1 VESHDDVVVEVT
13 DAMTRPNELL
23 TEARQALASFELDMA
38 DSLATS
44 AHHLHGGWPA
54 DQVLAQVL
62 VRRGRYEQAAAV
74 LPEAP
79 PGGAPVELRT
89 RWAVTAAAIHY
100 WGAGDV
106 AAAER
111 VLAEA
116 GGVVAAAHRAGF
128 VLLDGRPGAALA
140 GGEKVLRDPRAPAE
154 ASIPAVATVVVAAS
168 VIGRFDRAAAAV
180 EGVGPLAVAQV
191 GYVHCFALLMAGRAR
206 EASRLAEDGY
216 GDAVAA
222 GNIAVAGGWSALRG
236 LVAKARGDLAAAVAA
251 LSAATRLLEGHD
263 SCRMLAP
270 CLAELAMAQAMSGD
284 QPAAEHTLCRAG
296 LTDRLFAPWFKLSRA
311 WATAAAGDTSLAV
324 RQASAAA
331 DLAMTSGQFAVE
343 AVARYDV
350 ARLGDPKAARRRL
363 AELTAVVQG
372 PLVPA
377 MAAAASALA
386 RSDAGALDRATATF
400 AGLGYELLAA
410 ETATA
415 ASVLHRRAGRAFRAD
430 QAAARAAEGP
440 DAATPLLRLATA
452 LIGLTRR
459 ERDVALLAAAGL
471 SSQTI
476 GGRLRLSVRTVDNY
490 LGRIYQKLGVVNR
503 RDLCSLVGRRKP

>member
-1 VESHDDVVVEVT
+1 
-13 DAMTRPNELL
+13 MTRPDELL
-23 TEARQALASFELDMA
+23 IEAQQALATLELDRA

-44 AHHLHGGWPA
+44 AHHLYGGWSA

-74 LPEAP
+74 LPDAP
-79 PGGAPVELRT
+79 PSGAPVEPRT

-116 GGVVAAAHRAGF
+116 GGVVAEAHRAGF
-128 VLLDGRPGAALA
+128 ALLDGRPGAALA
-140 GGEKVLRDPRAPAE
+140 GGEAVLRDPMAPDE
-154 ASIPAVATVVVAAS
+154 AGIPAVATVVVAAS
-168 VIGRFDRAAAAV
+168 VIGRFDRAAAVVDGA
-180 EGVGPLAVAQV
+180 GLLDIAQV
-191 GYVHCFALLMAGRAR
+191 GYVHCFALLMAGRVR
-206 EASRLAEDGY
+206 DASRLAEDRY
-216 GDAVAA
+216 CRAVAD

-236 LVAKARGDLAAAVAA
+236 RIAKARGDLVTAVAA
-251 LSAATRLLEGHD
+251 LSAASRLLEGHD
-263 SCRMLAP
+263 GVRMLGP
-270 CLAELAMAQAMSGD
+270 CLTELAMAQAMSGD
-284 QPAAEHTLCRAG
+284 QAGAEQTLRRAAGA
-296 LTDRLFAPWFKLSRA
+296 DRLFVPWFELSRA
-311 WATAAAGDTSLAV
+311 WATAAGGDASLAV
-324 RQASAAA
+324 RQAAAAA
-331 DLAMTSGQFAVE
+331 DLAMASGQFTVE
-343 AVARYDV
+343 AAARYDV
-350 ARLGDPKAARRRL
+350 ARLGDPKAVHRRL
-363 AELTAVVQG
+363 AELTEVVQG

-377 MAAAASALA
+377 MAGAATALA
-386 RSDAGALDRATATF
+386 HSDAGALDQATAIF
-400 AGLGYELLAA
+400 AGLGCELLAA

-440 DAATPLLRLATA
+440 DAATPLLQFATA

-476 GGRLRLSVRTVDNY
+476 GGRLGLSVRTVDNY

-503 RDLCSLVGRRKP
+503 RDLGSLVGGRTP

>member
-1 VESHDDVVVEVT
+1 M
-13 DAMTRPNELL
+13 ARPDELL
-23 TEARQALASFELDMA
+23 TGAQQALATFELDLA

-44 AHHLHGGWPA
+44 AHHLHGGWHA

-62 VRRGRYEQAAAV
+62 VRRGRYEHAAAV

-79 PGGAPVELRT
+79 PRGAPVEVRT

-106 AAAER
+106 EAAER

-116 GGVVAAAHRAGF
+116 GGVVAEAHRAGF

-140 GGEKVLRDPRAPAE
+140 WGERVLGDPSAPAE
-154 ASIPAVATVVVAAS
+154 ATIPAVATVVVGAS
-168 VIGRFDRAAAAV
+168 LTGQYDRAAAAV
-180 EGVGPLAVAQV
+180 DEAGLPDVAQI
-191 GYVHCFALLMAGRAR
+191 GYVHCFALLMAGQVRD
-206 EASRLAEDGY
+206 ASRLAEDGY
-216 GDAVAA
+216 ARAVAA

-236 LVAKARGDLAAAVAA
+236 LVAKARGDLTEAVAA

-263 SCRMLAP
+263 GVRMLAP

-284 QPAAEHTLCRAG
+284 QAGAEGILHRAAG
-296 LTDRLFAPWFKLSRA
+296 DRLFVPWFELSRA
-311 WATAAAGDTSLAV
+311 WATAAGGDASLAV
-324 RQASAAA
+324 RQAAAAA
-331 DLAMTSGQFAVE
+331 DLAMASGQFAVE

-350 ARLGDPKAARRRL
+350 ARLGDPKAAHRRL
-363 AELTAVVQG
+363 AELAEVVQG
-372 PLVPA
+372 PLVLA
-377 MAAAASALA
+377 MAGAAAALA
-386 RSDAGALDRATATF
+386 RSDAVALDRATTTF
-400 AGLGYELLAA
+400 SWLGFDLLAA

-415 ASVLHRRAGRAFRAD
+415 ASVLHRRAGRTCHAD
-430 QAAARAAEGP
+430 QAAARASS
-440 DAATPLLRLATA
+440 DAATPLLRLAATA
-452 LIGLTRR
+452 LIRLTRR

-503 RDLCSLVGRRKP
+503 RDLASLVDRRMP